1 MVTGDLRKD
10 LGDLWKG
17 TWEEFCEEWQE
28 RMDHRWTTAEMSQW
42 VLVFFAIW
50 YVCTGQHCA

>member
-1 MVTGDLRKD
+1 MGDLRKD

-17 TWEEFCEEWQE
+17 TWEESCEEWQE
-28 RMDHRWTTAEMSQW
+28 RMDNWPSTAEMSLW